1 MGRGWNP
8 FKGSICFLDTEQDHS
23 SSVSSMALRN
33 MEDII
38 TNLFSGPTH
47 KCFFTIVFLHITIV
61 GFFYLLWLYYYKRA
75 KLPTNDSFL
84 KQRTNIPSSLM
95 HLEGE
100 FFTWENF
107 FSYFFACRFHTSRLI
122 LFFTNK
128 FSMYLRV
135 GNGYISLVFVLK
147 FKIYKIFWKLKQR
160 SIQHCFLAITD
171 KFNSK
176 HTNTYTYSLQ
186 YHDYLHMEKFLFS
199 SLRLIIIPCE
209 NTAAQ

>member
-1 MGRGWNP
+1 
-8 FKGSICFLDTEQDHS
+8 
-23 SSVSSMALRN
+23 MALRN

-61 GFFYLLWLYYYKRA
+61 FFYLLWLYYYKRA
-75 KLPTNDSFL
+75 KLTTSDSFL

-147 FKIYKIFWKLKQR
+147 FKIYKNFLKVKAKIN
-160 SIQHCFLAITD
+160 STLFLG
-171 KFNSK
+171 N
-176 HTNTYTYSLQ
+176 Y
-186 YHDYLHMEKFLFS
+186 
-199 SLRLIIIPCE
+199 R
-209 NTAAQ
+209 